1 MKRKSSPAED
11 DPASGRVKESTG
23 KAKVSRLIRA
33 SRVAARALPTTRY
46 VLEGRWQSSLRF
58 TCRAAGME
66 SLVDSTGWVVR
77 AILPSEISCRT
88 GGGGR
93 AVSRRT

>member
-23 KAKVSRLIRA
+23 KAKVSRLRA

-58 TCRAAGME
+58 ACRAAGME

-77 AILPSEISCRT
+77 AIHPSEISCRT